1 MIFIS
6 EPTKTLTENC
16 HEFIQSWIDKT
27 APGLSTELA
36 FDVGV
41 YYISSHFFY
50 SQIKSRM
57 FAVILF
63 VDSFFRFARYRKSK
77 EEKGGEGGLWKNHW
91 IYFNQ
96 SRQIRIAQNSKIATT
111 QLWPIAGWA
120 SGVQLWKLWKH
131 SKWRHFRANQLESL
145 SRWSG
150 PGAKINPTKSGEN
163 MLGGYT

>member
-1 MIFIS
+1 MFIS

-50 SQIKSRM
+50 SQIKSRI

-63 VDSFFRFARYRKSK
+63 VDSFFSTCPLPKIKRRKRRRRRPMKKSLNLFQSITSNQNRSKFQNCHHPAMTYRR
-77 EEKGGEGGLWKNHW
+77 L
-91 IYFNQ
+91 
-96 SRQIRIAQNSKIATT
+96 
-111 QLWPIAGWA
+111 
-120 SGVQLWKLWKH
+120 
-131 SKWRHFRANQLESL
+131 SKWR
-145 SRWSG
+145 
-150 PGAKINPTKSGEN
+150 PTMKALKAFKMETFSSQSTRKPFTLKWPRREN
-163 MLGGYT
+163 